1 MKFSQNRTPGSNRW
15 FTALSLALSAAA
27 WAGCS
32 PQNQPVLPSPNR
44 WSVYVPVLAL
54 VVIFFLFLT
63 VALALLALSVTIWL
77 GWGRGWR
84 PKDGF
89 KQLLHTAYQAR
100 QQSHTQ
106 PVRVGK
112 AKNSAPSPA
121 PAPPSRAEIAQQI
134 AVLKRAWRTRRLSLE
149 DLQRSQKQVIL
160 RQAVQHGQGTQA
172 WLISQPPELETHS
185 LDPILQRIFDSP
197 AHPSFQQS
205 VHAIQESKQELLEM
219 QRQIRE
225 LLGQSRNGG
234 R

>member
-1 MKFSQNRTPGSNRW
+1 MKISQNRPSQPNRW
-15 FTALSLALSAAA
+15 FTTLLLLLSAAA

-44 WSVYVPVLAL
+44 WSIYVPVLAL
-54 VVIFFLFLT
+54 VIIFFLFLT
-63 VALALLALSVTIWL
+63 LALALLALSVTIWL

-89 KQLLHTAYQAR
+89 KQLLRSAFQAR
-100 QQSHTQ
+100 HQSHTQ
-106 PVRVGK
+106 PIRVRK
-112 AKNSAPSPA
+112 ATKEASSSTPA
-121 PAPPSRAEIAQQI
+121 APSRAEITQQI
-134 AVLKRAWRTRRLSLE
+134 AALKRAWRTRRLALE

-197 AHPSFQQS
+197 VHPAFQQS
-205 VHAIQESKQELLEM
+205 IHAIQESKQELLEM